1 MHENYLFKGREHTL
15 MGICIPMVQVLEE
28 KWTSFLGSVE
38 EWTSFPDSVEEWTS
52 SPVHWHCQRISLE
65 IRYFGN
71 FSPSAL
77 RRYFYWWLGAA
88 AVLRKKPRFREIIAV
103 EAVAAVARSRIFP
116 EPEKC
121 RNFVAKTLYF
131 SLTCR
136 PGDA

>member
-1 MHENYLFKGREHTL
+1 MQENDLLEGREYTL
-15 MGICIPMVQVLEE
+15 MGICIPMMQVLAEE
-28 KWTSFLGSVE
+28 WTSFLESAE

-52 SPVHWHCQRISLE
+52 FLVHWHCQRIYLKISYL
-65 IRYFGN
+65 GD

-77 RRYFYWWLGAA
+77 RRYFYWWLRAA
-88 AVLRKKPRFREIIAV
+88 AALRKKPRFREIIAV